1 MYTNNTYEL
10 DAKKLDEVTGGS
22 LAHLAFQ
29 DDEEINVIGKKSP
42 EKETPLGNQAHP
54 GFGKPDSNRPNLP
67 VSGPIPPIPQSRGGR
82 LG

>member
-1 MYTNNTYEL
+1 MYTNKTYEL
-10 DAKKLDEVTGGS
+10 DAKKMDKVTGGS

-29 DDEEINVIGKKSP
+29 DDGEIPIGNNSP
-42 EKETPLGNQAHP
+42 NKETPLGNIAHP

>member
-10 DAKKLDEVTGGS
+10 DVKKMDKVTGGG
-22 LAHLAFQ
+22 LAHLAYQ
-29 DDEEINVIGKKSP
+29 DPEEIPIGKKSP

-67 VSGPIPPIPQSRGGR
+67 VSGPIPPISQSRGGR